1 MRPSTVSTACWKGKL
16 RMHDPFSSE
25 AIALQTRPPLLM
37 ARMVSLTLCAIAI
50 LAVGYAILTQLDIV
64 VTAQGRV
71 IPSGRSKVIQ
81 PIEAGLVRSIA
92 VRDGQKVQAGEVL
105 VELDPT
111 TTSADRDR
119 LQRDL
124 WEAEADTARHSALLG
139 RRGQMPLPED
149 MPQEIVSN
157 QQAMLAS
164 RLAEHRARMATLQA
178 DVERRHADRDG
189 IHANVEQLKISLP
202 LVRRKKE
209 TREEL
214 ARLGHISDAGL
225 IDARLELIN
234 LEKEVAVQQNR
245 QREAQATLRTAML
258 QTEQAEAE
266 FRARGSADLLEATKR
281 RDAARQELIKA
292 NQRRDLQVLR
302 SPINGVVQ
310 QLAVTTVGGVVT
322 QAQALMTIVPENTP
336 LEVDAQV
343 LNADAGHVKV
353 GQRVINKVETFD
365 FTRYGYLEGEVLWV
379 GTDAMTDSSQGPVYP
394 IRIRLTDTVTPNVY
408 NGSKG
413 VITAGMNITSEIRVG
428 QRRLI
433 DFFLS
438 PLLRYRQ
445 EALRER

>member
-1 MRPSTVSTACWKGKL
+1 
-16 RMHDPFSSE
+16 MHDPFSSE

-202 LVRRKKE
+202 LVRRKRK
-209 TREEL
+209 
-214 ARLGHISDAGL
+214 
-225 IDARLELIN
+225 
-234 LEKEVAVQQNR
+234 
-245 QREAQATLRTAML
+245 
-258 QTEQAEAE
+258 
-266 FRARGSADLLEATKR
+266 RARSWRAWDIFLT
-281 RDAARQELIKA
+281 RD
-292 NQRRDLQVLR
+292 
-302 SPINGVVQ
+302 
-310 QLAVTTVGGVVT
+310 
-322 QAQALMTIVPENTP
+322 
-336 LEVDAQV
+336 
-343 LNADAGHVKV
+343 
-353 GQRVINKVETFD
+353 
-365 FTRYGYLEGEVLWV
+365 
-379 GTDAMTDSSQGPVYP
+379 
-394 IRIRLTDTVTPNVY
+394 
-408 NGSKG
+408 
-413 VITAGMNITSEIRVG
+413 
-428 QRRLI
+428 
-433 DFFLS
+433 
-438 PLLRYRQ
+438 
-445 EALRER
+445 

>member
-1 MRPSTVSTACWKGKL
+1 
-16 RMHDPFSSE
+16 MHDPFSSE
-25 AIALQTRPPLLM
+25 AIALQTRPPLLI
-37 ARMVSLTLCAIAI
+37 ARMVSLTLCAIAV
-50 LAVGYAILTQLDIV
+50 LAIGYAILAQTDIV

-71 IPSGRSKVIQ
+71 IPSGRSKIIQ

-111 TTSADRDR
+111 TTSADRNR

-124 WEAEADTARHSALLG
+124 WEAEADVARHSALLEG
-139 RRGQMPLPED
+139 HRQMQPSEG
-149 MPQEIVSN
+149 MPHEIAWN
-157 QQAMLAS
+157 QQAMLTS
-164 RLAEHRARMATLQA
+164 RLVEHRARMATLQA
-178 DVERRHADRDG
+178 DVERRRADRDA
-189 IHANVEQLKISLP
+189 INANMEQLKISLP
-202 LVRRKKE
+202 LVRRKNE

-225 IDARLELIN
+225 IDTRLELIN

-245 QREAQATLRTAML
+245 QREAQASLRTAML
-258 QTEQAEAE
+258 QADQADAE
-266 FRARGSADLLEATKR
+266 FRSRSSAELLEATKR
-281 RDAARQELIKA
+281 RDGARQELIKA

-302 SPINGVVQ
+302 SPINGIVQ

-336 LEVDAQV
+336 LEIDAQV

-365 FTRYGYLEGEVLWV
+365 FTRYGYIEGEVLWV
-379 GTDAMTDSSQGPVYP
+379 STDAMTDPASGPVYP
-394 IRIRLTDTVTPNVY
+394 VRIRLTETVTPHVY
-408 NGSKG
+408 NGAKG

-438 PLLRYRQ
+438 PLLRYQQ